1 MSTNGGRRTEARN
14 ERKLMSD
21 VLQERWIEDIGELE
35 QFESDDR
42 PNNVPEPVIRLA
54 GNEADGVRAQNYASD
69 DVIYVSD
76 GGDPTLDP
84 ASVGFRDVHVE
95 QVIDVIIRTSKGPI
109 RFFGED
115 EEVYGGLVG
124 EVQRIVDSARFGIGP
139 YDYVFYDTFSDE
151 TEDYGAD
158 TWHGQWPIRFIA
170 YSDPILQTGE
180 R

>member
-1 MSTNGGRRTEARN
+1 MSDDGRRTEARN
-14 ERKLMSD
+14 ERKLMAD
-21 VLQERWIEDIGELE
+21 VLEDRWVENIGDIDG
-35 QFESDDR
+35 FESDDR
-42 PNNVPEPVIRLA
+42 PNDVPEPVIELA
-54 GNEADGVRAQNYASD
+54 GNERGNNRAQNYAD
-69 DVIYVSD
+69 NDIIYVSD

-95 QVIDVIIRTSKGPI
+95 QVIDVMIRTSQGPI
-109 RFFGED
+109 RFFGDDGEL
-115 EEVYGGLVG
+115 YGGLVG